1 MSKLNI
7 PAVAIL
13 CLIASVVEAQGATS
27 SVVLQQHLGDIP
39 DREAMIVTV
48 EYPPG
53 GVSRSHRHNAH
64 TFVYVLEGSVVMQVE
79 GGEKV
84 TLGVGETFY
93 ETPDDVH
100 VVSMNASKTR
110 IARLLVFFIQRPG

>member
-53 GVSRSHRHNAH
+53 GFSRSHRHNAH

-100 VVSMNASKTR
+100 VVSMNASKTE